1 MQRVLINV
9 RLLGICVARAACES
23 HMRSICELRRKPS
36 DVRLVGICVAYACVP
51 FEGPRAQPW
60 SRICEAYA
68 IVCPPRVHARIP
80 GVAYASHM
88 RVCPRGSTR
97 AACESHMRSIC
108 ELRRKPSDV
117 RLVRIC
123 VAYACV
129 PPEGPRAQPVNR
141 ICEAY
146 ASYEET
152 HGSRPTYAPQVLKAR
167 FQQAPRTDVYDRLKA
182 GFWNIHRVCAW
193 G

>member
-9 RLLGICVARAACES
+9 RLL
-23 HMRSICELRRKPS
+23 
-36 DVRLVGICVAYACVP
+36 GICVAYACVP
-51 FEGPRAQPW
+51 FEGPRAQPV
-60 SRICEAYA
+60 S
-68 IVCPPRVHARIP
+68 
-80 GVAYASHM
+80 
-88 RVCPRGSTR
+88 
-97 AACESHMRSIC
+97 
-108 ELRRKPSDV
+108 
-117 RLVRIC
+117 
-123 VAYACV
+123 
-129 PPEGPRAQPVNR
+129 R

-182 GFWNIHRVCAW
+182 GIWNIHRVCAW